1 MYMRPQ
7 IVTIVTLVL
16 FIVNSATMLGQS
28 SGQDSGPPPPTQR
41 TPGDLPIDNG
51 LYILLIAGII
61 YGAYIILQRRKAKN
75 ILD

>member
-7 IVTIVTLVL
+7 IVTITVTVL
-16 FIVNSATMLGQS
+16 FLVNSALMLGQS
-28 SGQDSGPPPPTQR
+28 GGDGPPPPAQR

-51 LYILLIAGII
+51 LYILLVAGII
-61 YGAYIILQRRKAKN
+61 YGVYFLLQRRKAKN